1 MPGNLTPKQFRYP
14 TLDMSPD
21 IPRDLGY
28 LAEDIDQYLTDNP
41 GPAGPQ
47 GPAGPTGATGPQG
60 PQGPQGTAGVVGPQG
75 PEGAASTVAGP
86 TGAQGPQGE
95 QGPKGDTGEQGIQGI
110 QGLKGDKGDTGD
122 TGPQG
127 ETGTG
132 VEILGS
138 FATLAELQTAHPTG
152 NPGDG
157 YLIEGSLYVWDG
169 VGSEWDN
176 VGSIQGPQGLQGP
189 QGPQGIQ
196 GLKGDKGD
204 TGADSTV
211 PGPQGAQGIQGP
223 IGPQGIQGPV
233 GPQGDIGLTG
243 EQGPQSTFSIT
254 SATPPSSPIEGQA
267 WFNSLNGKS
276 YIYYD
281 SFWVEVGSSL
291 SGPAGEPGEQGPAGP
306 AGPQGVA
313 INLKSSALTVG
324 ALPLTG
330 NIVNDARIVEADG
343 DLYLWDGSSWTS
355 AGQIVGPEGPQGPQ
369 GLKGDTG
376 DTGPKGD
383 TGDTG
388 PQGAQGPQGPQGP
401 QGLQGET
408 GSVGPQGIQGLTG
421 ATGLT
426 GPEGPQGPQGAQGPQ
441 GIQGIQGIQGEVGP
455 AGAGGG
461 SWSLIGTYSSTS
473 GFFSSFTNLAGA
485 YRELILEWSG
495 LACTSTN
502 GVLNNSLIVKVNGDN
517 SNYTGGGSWVYGGS
531 AGSSVYLDP
540 PNPIT
545 TFRHGSGKFHVR
557 NANSTGTKHWEIVCS
572 GLGQSLL
579 YGTTQDMITVR
590 GAGRYNGTS
599 VINSVNFQVVNET
612 WTAGTWN
619 LWGLA

>member
-41 GPAGPQ
+41 GPEGPQ
-47 GPAGPTGATGPQG
+47 GPAGPTGAQGAQG
-60 PQGPQGTAGVVGPQG
+60 PQGTQGTAGVVGPQG
-75 PEGAASTVAGP
+75 PEGAASTVVGP
-86 TGAQGPQGE
+86 AGAQGNTGP
-95 QGPKGDTGEQGIQGI
+95 QGPKGDAGEQGIQGI

-138 FATLAELQTAHPTG
+138 YPTLLELQTAHPTG
-152 NPGDG
+152 SPGDG
-157 YLIEGSLYVWDG
+157 YLILGVLHVWDS
-169 VGSEWDN
+169 VNDDWQN
-176 VGSIQGPQGLQGP
+176 VGTIQGPQGTQGTEGP
-189 QGPQGIQ
+189 QGEQGP
-196 GLKGDKGD
+196 KGDTGD

-211 PGPQGAQGIQGP
+211 PGPQGTQGIEGP
-223 IGPQGIQGPV
+223 VGPQGIQGPV

-243 EQGPQSTFSIT
+243 DEGPQATFSIT
-254 SATPPSSPIEGQA
+254 SATSPSSPVEGQA

-281 SFWVEVGSSL
+281 LVWVEVGSSL
-291 SGPAGEPGEQGPAGP
+291 SGPAGEPGAQGPEGP
-306 AGPQGVA
+306 QGPQGVA
-313 INLKSSALTVG
+313 INLKASALTVG
-324 ALPLTG
+324 ALPSTG
-330 NIVNDARIVEADG
+330 NTVNDARIVESDG

-355 AGQIVGPEGPQGPQ
+355 AGQIVGPEGPAGPQ
-369 GLKGDTG
+369 GEAGAA
-376 DTGPKGD
+376 GPEGPA
-383 TGDTG
+383 G
-388 PQGAQGPQGPQGP
+388 PQGEAGAAGPEGPAGPAGPQGEAGAEGP
-401 QGLQGET
+401 
-408 GSVGPQGIQGLTG
+408 
-421 ATGLT
+421 A
-426 GPEGPQGPQGAQGPQ
+426 GPEGPQGEAGPAGPEGPQGEAGPTGPE

-455 AGAGGG
+455 AGSGGG